1 MFVIFPSISYRFHLL
16 FIDSL
21 IICIFE
27 FHNMRQYWKSVI
39 MMLVYSVLLS
49 VTNYCLTFLFFA
61 YDSCVFS
68 ILFVNPIM
76 LATAVLNFE
85 HSAPC

>member
-1 MFVIFPSISYRFHLL
+1 MMASCFSVLILGYTFPNLCYVRNICLLYTYDDADDLIFPSISYRFHLL

-49 VTNYCLTFLFFA
+49 VTNY
-61 YDSCVFS
+61 
-68 ILFVNPIM
+68 
-76 LATAVLNFE
+76 
-85 HSAPC
+85 

>member
-27 FHNMRQYWKSVI
+27 FHNMRQYWKSVF

-49 VTNYCLTFLFFA
+49 VTNY
-61 YDSCVFS
+61 
-68 ILFVNPIM
+68 
-76 LATAVLNFE
+76 
-85 HSAPC
+85 